1 MKSLKQL
8 MLAGV
13 LATAGFVALAPAAQA
28 AQNEPAQTGF
38 VHGANYASYQMDQYH
53 TEIEHMSQ
61 DERSKLM
68 VLQDKLMQMEM
79 DHAAASMKMEMEE
92 AKARRD
98 IQMYIYSTHKPRGQD
113 IN

>member
-1 MKSLKQL
+1 MKSVKQL
-8 MLAGV
+8 LLTG
-13 LATAGFVALAPAAQA
+13 ALAAAALVSLSPAAYA

-38 VHGANYASYQMDQYH
+38 VHGVDYAMHQMDQYH

-79 DHAAASMKMEMEE
+79 DHAAANMKMEMEE

-98 IQMYIYSTHKPRGQD
+98 IQMFIYSTQHTRGQD

>member
-1 MKSLKQL
+1 MNSMKHL

-13 LATAGFVALAPAAQA
+13 LATAGFVVLAPAAMA

-38 VHGANYASYQMDQYH
+38 VRGTDYAMYQMDQYH
-53 TEIEHMSQ
+53 ADIEHMSQ
-61 DERSKLM
+61 EERSKLM

-79 DHAAASMKMEMEE
+79 DHAAASMKMEMET

>member
-1 MKSLKQL
+1 MKSLKHL

-13 LATAGFVALAPAAQA
+13 LATAGLIALAPAAVA

-38 VHGANYASYQMDQYH
+38 VRGADYAMYQMDQYH
-53 TEIEHMSQ
+53 TEIEHMSPE
-61 DERSKLM
+61 ERSRLM

-79 DHAAASMKMEMEE
+79 DHAAAGLKMEMEM

-98 IQMYIYSTHKPRGQD
+98 IQMFIYSTHKPRGQD

>member
-1 MKSLKQL
+1 MTSLKQL
-8 MLAGV
+8 LIAAT
-13 LATAGFVALAPAAQA
+13 LATAGFVALVPAASA
-28 AQNEPAQTGF
+28 AQNEPAQSGF
-38 VHGANYASYQMDQYH
+38 VRGTDYASYQMDQYH
-53 TEIEHMSQ
+53 AEIEHMTQ

-79 DHAAASMKMEMEE
+79 DHAAASLKMEMET

-113 IN
+113 VN